1 MSRGEAERVGGR
13 SFEERVM
20 LAMPTALLRVLQRGF
35 ARLPPGSQL
44 RRRGL
49 KRLMTLGWAAASR
62 GDYELPLLFYEHDV
76 EIRNAREFARLGA
89 AESYHG
95 HHGFLEVWRELR
107 QEMAEQRFEPEQVI
121 DLGDR
126 FAVRLTQAA
135 VGQSSGVA
143 IRETRGNI
151 FYFSPRGLFAR
162 QEAYMTWEDALA
174 ALERRD

>member
-1 MSRGEAERVGGR
+1 
-13 SFEERVM
+13 M

-49 KRLMTLGWAAASR
+49 KRLMTLGWAASSR
-62 GDYELPLLFYEHDV
+62 EDYEVPLLFYEPDV
-76 EIRNAREFARLGA
+76 EIRNPREFARLGA
-89 AESYHG
+89 AETYHG
-95 HHGFLEVWRELR
+95 HQGFLDLWRDYRED
-107 QEMAEQRFEPEQVI
+107 MAEVHFEPEQVI

-126 FAVRLTQAA
+126 FAVRPTGAV

-151 FYFSPRGLFAR
+151 FYFSPRGLIAR
-162 QEAYMTWEDALA
+162 QEAYTTWEETLA
-174 ALERRD
+174 ALERRE